1 MIKLYRADL
10 SVSSRELL
18 SRAAKELCGCK
29 DAEVLV
35 SEGGKPYFA
44 NLDMK
49 FSISH
54 SGERMIIA
62 VSDREIGADI
72 QIKKPMRDGVAK
84 RFFTEGE
91 QEYVFSADSPDEQLD
106 RFYEIWT
113 KKEAYGKWKGCG
125 LSNVLSVDVT
135 KMSFYT
141 EDDGEYALA
150 IYEE

>member
-1 MIKLYRADL
+1 MIKLYRSDT

-18 SRAAKELCGCK
+18 LQAAKELCGCE
-29 DAEVLV
+29 DAEILL
-35 SEGGKPYFA
+35 SDSGKPYFVG
-44 NLDMK
+44 LDIK
-49 FSISH
+49 FSVSH
-54 SGERMIIA
+54 SGERMIAA

-72 QIKKPMRDGVAK
+72 QIKKPMRDGVAR
-84 RFFTEGE
+84 RFFTEKE
-91 QEYVFSADSPDEQLD
+91 QEYVFSAVSLSERQD

-125 LSNVLSVDVT
+125 LSGVLSVDVT
-135 KMSFYT
+135 SLTFYT